1 MAVFPWLIRRA
12 EECLSCS
19 ADPLALLLQFIIK
32 VNDCIKAFRDLFA
45 VAVEQGVCI
54 MTVHPSTR
62 RIYVWGIVILMMLL
76 ATGCAHRSSHGVHKY
91 GKKTSKPTVVASQG
105 EISADASK
113 KGLHEGTS
121 TGEGYFPE
129 GAGTLSDLLAEDPMI
144 REDHAFGS
152 DLAPPVSPN
161 DYWENRTR
169 AEQLTAQSG
178 LRDVQFEFDS
188 FQLNEQAKATLGAN
202 AEWLKAHPHAEI
214 TIEGH
219 CDDRGTASYNHV
231 LGEKRAIRTKTYLA
245 SMGVPAERLHVMS
258 FGKENPACW
267 DSTEPCFQKNR
278 RAHLV
283 LDISVASTPMPYVA
297 DRRDW

>member
-1 MAVFPWLIRRA
+1 
-12 EECLSCS
+12 
-19 ADPLALLLQFIIK
+19 
-32 VNDCIKAFRDLFA
+32 
-45 VAVEQGVCI
+45 
-54 MTVHPSTR
+54 MTVHSSTR
-62 RIYVWGIVILMMLL
+62 RVYVWGIVILMMVL
-76 ATGCAHRSSHGVHKY
+76 ATGCAHRSTHGVHKY
-91 GKKTSKPTVVASQG
+91 GKKSRTPTLVASQG
-105 EISADASK
+105 DFSTGPSEQASNK
-113 KGLHEGTS
+113 ETS
-121 TGEGYFPE
+121 IGEGYFPE
-129 GAGTLSDLLAEDPMI
+129 SAGALSNLLAEDPLI
-144 REDHAFGS
+144 REDHTSGS
-152 DLAPPVSPN
+152 GLTPSDSAN
-161 DYWENRTR
+161 DYWGNRTR

-178 LRDVQFEFDS
+178 LRDVHFEFDS

-231 LGEKRAIRTKTYLA
+231 LGEKRALRTKTYLT
-245 SMGVPAERLHVMS
+245 SLGVPAERLHVMS